1 MGCCVNQHLGGRC
14 RAKPRRDQ
22 EAGDAHGRAGPT
34 PETSGP
40 RQAGHDERRQRACF
54 CRAAGEE
61 GCRQGPELGWERPGD
76 IGQGSGEDAGRSDG
90 GQNQEPDR
98 DSEWAGVVWDLRM
111 PCTL

>member
-1 MGCCVNQHLGGRC
+1 MPVSCGDAAGQSHAGTR
-14 RAKPRRDQ
+14 RAG
-22 EAGDAHGRAGPT
+22 AAHGRAGPT

-61 GCRQGPELGWERPGD
+61 GCRQGPERGRERPGD

-98 DSEWAGVVWDLRM
+98 DSEWAGVVWDWRM